1 VDVVV
6 EPNGV
11 ILLLQ
16 WWLWCYRRAHMA
28 ALQSKAGKAQQMYQ
42 PSNPKESKLCIT
54 FAVGPCENHSC
65 RQSNALMQ
73 ILAVHD
79 NALHNVQTA
88 ASTESTNRT
97 CTLRAHKGVHYLEI
111 DKSYMSPRTDE
122 GVQCV
127 ERWDS
132 GHDEKANHAH
142 KAATLYTQYKSTCL
156 GLCSV
161 GLN

>member
-1 VDVVV
+1 
-6 EPNGV
+6 V

-54 FAVGPCENHSC
+54 FAVGPCENHS
-65 RQSNALMQ
+65 RKQSNVLMQ

-79 NALHNVQTA
+79 NTLHNVQTA
-88 ASTESTNRT
+88 ASAESTNRT
-97 CTLRAHKGVHYLEI
+97 CTPRAHKGVHYLEI
-111 DKSYMSPRTDE
+111 DKSYMSPRADE

-127 ERWDS
+127 ERCDS
-132 GHDEKANHAH
+132 GHDEKAIHAH
-142 KAATLYTQYKSTCL
+142 KVATLCTQYKSTCL